1 MNELETRYAA
11 ALDRADDHRL
21 DVESAAISPN
31 DDAWWGTHLDALAT
45 AHREMARRLTLR
57 AQQRRRPKN
66 EEPPAQYYEVHWWPN
81 AMTGACQS
89 PFDRDSAIAAVENFE
104 RQGIPAEVHAV
115 NWNGDRSVITKTRLE
130 YPPEGD

>member
-31 DDAWWGTHLDALAT
+31 DDDWWATRLDALAT

-57 AQQRRRPKN
+57 AQQRRGTRS
-66 EEPPAQYYEVHWWPN
+66 EERMQYE
-81 AMTGACQS
+81 
-89 PFDRDSAIAAVENFE
+89 
-104 RQGIPAEVHAV
+104 
-115 NWNGDRSVITKTRLE
+115 
-130 YPPEGD
+130 PEGL